1 MRRVCV
7 SILMWEVVISIPT
20 YSSSLPS
27 PHQWSYPSSS
37 PLHHQLIYQPSYTRE
52 EEEAEGQY
60 LGAVKQVDI
69 DYIIKL
75 FYIERMCS

>member
-7 SILMWEVVISIPT
+7 TILMWEVVISIPT

-27 PHQWSYPSSS
+27 PHHWSYPSSSS
-37 PLHHQLIYQPSYTRE
+37 PLHHQVIYQPSYTREDTRE

-60 LGAVKQVDI
+60 LGGVKQVDI
-69 DYIIKL
+69 EYI
-75 FYIERMCS
+75 Y